1 MEQKREPRNK
11 PRYPLQIKLQQRKQ
25 EYKMGKK
32 SLQQVMLEKLDRSIW
47 ISETR
52 THPHTMHKS
61 KLKMVKDLNIKHDTI
76 KRLKENV
83 GKIFSDIN
91 HTNVFLGQSLKA
103 VEKKQEFP
111 QQ

>member
-1 MEQKREPRNK
+1 
-11 PRYPLQIKLQQRKQ
+11 
-25 EYKMGKK
+25 
-32 SLQQVMLEKLDRSIW
+32 
-47 ISETR
+47 
-52 THPHTMHKS
+52 MHKS